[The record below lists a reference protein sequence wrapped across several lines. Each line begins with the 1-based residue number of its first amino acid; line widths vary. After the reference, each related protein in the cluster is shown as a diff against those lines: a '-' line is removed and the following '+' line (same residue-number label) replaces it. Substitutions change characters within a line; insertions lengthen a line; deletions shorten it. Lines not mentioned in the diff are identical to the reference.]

1 MNWNIAFILLRAWTL
16 HNMCNWP
23 EPLFCMAFYC
33 NEMSIAI
40 SMLSCVMG
48 NGQELYMYGHKL
60 PLFGSFVIGNGHK
73 QVLYVV
79 TLIF

>member
-1 MNWNIAFILLRAWTL
+1 
-16 HNMCNWP
+16 
-23 EPLFCMAFYC
+23 MAFYC
-33 NEMSIAI
+33 NEMGIAI
-40 SMLSCVMG
+40 SMLSYVMG